1 MKELHNQHEGTMK
14 KQKEMFLEDEGDNWF
29 ERNSEE
35 EATHEIEIKLLP
47 YLQRI
52 NPRQLLEIGCGTG
65 VRLDFLSKHMP
76 NCSFWGVDPA
86 QKATEHEHA
95 TYSVLRATA
104 DELPFENSQF
114 DIVLVGF
121 CLTYCDVEDFFK
133 IASEIDRVLNDKGM
147 LVIIDFEPP
156 FEYQNPYAYRE
167 GMWTTKM
174 QFRNMFCWHPSY
186 TLSEVFPFSHESD
199 HFHPDPNERLS
210 VSIIHKLPGVNVLT
224 PPYQPAI

>member
-1 MKELHNQHEGTMK
+1 MK
-14 KQKEMFLEDEGDNWF
+14 KQKEIFLAGEGDNWF
-29 ERNSEE
+29 ERNSKA
-35 EATHEIEIKLLP
+35 EATHEAEIKLLP
-47 YLQRI
+47 YLQEI
-52 NPRQLLEIGCGTG
+52 NPKKVLEIGCGTG

-76 NCSFWGVDPA
+76 NCSFWGIDPA
-86 QKATEHEHA
+86 KKATQNEHA
-95 TYSVLRATA
+95 NYCVLQATA
-104 DELPFENSQF
+104 DELPFKNQQF

-133 IASEIDRVLNDKGM
+133 IASEIDRVLNNKGI

-156 FEYQNPYAYRE
+156 FEYQNSYAYRE

-186 TLSEVFPFSHESD
+186 TLSEIFPFSHESD

-210 VSIIHKLPGVNVLT
+210 VSIIHKLHEIDLPQVACQL
-224 PPYQPAI
+224 AI